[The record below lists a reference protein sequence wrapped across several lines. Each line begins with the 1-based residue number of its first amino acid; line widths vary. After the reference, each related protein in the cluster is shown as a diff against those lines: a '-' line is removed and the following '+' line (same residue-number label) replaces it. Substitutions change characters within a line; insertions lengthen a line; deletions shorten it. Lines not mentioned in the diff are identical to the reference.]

1 MVALLVVVKRNRV
14 ALNMSVN
21 VRARTIV
28 IATELFAGHLQ
39 ADVTA
44 IAVVVEGVLPTIS
57 TTGEA
62 STCASPKIDPTV
74 NQQLGTR
81 RNIVTAEAPLAPDR
95 VLAKHRSQRDAGGDG
110 LFEKVPL
117 PAA

>member
-57 TTGEA
+57 TTGEMA
-62 STCASPKIDPTV
+62 TLLV
-74 NQQLGTR
+74 VVR
-81 RNIVTAEAPLAPDR
+81 RVA
-95 VLAKHRSQRDAGGDG
+95 DAW
-110 LFEKVPL
+110 PL
-117 PAA
+117 PVLRQK

>member
-57 TTGEA
+57 TTGEMA
-62 STCASPKIDPTV
+62 TLLV
-74 NQQLGTR
+74 VVL
-81 RNIVTAEAPLAPDR
+81 R
-95 VLAKHRSQRDAGGDG
+95 VADAW
-110 LFEKVPL
+110 PL
-117 PAA
+117 PVLLQK